1 MLQLNDIAH
10 TLIDLTKDNIVSI
23 KYHSLDELT
32 VVFNLDDIEVETG
45 FTYETIEDARTDYQ
59 MLIDMISNSPTLL
72 EEGIKIVNEVK
83 TFAKERII

>member
-45 FTYETIEDARTDYQ
+45 FTYKTIDDARSDYQ
-59 MLIDMISNSPTLL
+59 MLIDMISSSPTLL
-72 EEGIKIVNEVK
+72 EEGVKIVNDVK
-83 TFAKERII
+83 TFVKEGIV